1 MVRPFDEF
9 ERMAAIDREDRH
21 EHVNPEMDVK
31 DKKPYYD
38 PFNDLDCDLVNKP
51 PHYNTAG
58 IECIDAMTAMVEGSK
73 IAPHESYCWQNAFK
87 YLWRF
92 PYKNGLEDLWK
103 ARWYIDR
110 LISQLERKK

>member
-1 MVRPFDEF
+1 MVCQSDAVELMAEI
-9 ERMAAIDREDRH
+9 ERKLIEDL
-21 EHVNPEMDVK
+21 NSEMDVK
-31 DKKPYYD
+31 NKKPYYD

-51 PHYNTAG
+51 LHYNTAG
-58 IECIDAMTAMVEGSK
+58 IECIDAMEAMVES
-73 IAPHESYCWQNAFK
+73 ADVPAHQAYCWQNAFK

-92 PYKNGLEDLWK
+92 PYKNGLEDLRK